1 MNQEAY
7 AGQMPH
13 IIETAAA
20 AGFQGLE
27 AEICMLGP
35 YFDRPEEVR
44 ELLTLH
50 HMEFAAL
57 DSDGVVRQDG
67 IYMKQFQGTESI

>member
-27 AEICMLGP
+27 AEICMARPLL
-35 YFDRPEEVR
+35 RPEEVR

>member
-1 MNQEAY
+1 MKLRRPPVSRGWKRKSAW
-7 AGQMPH
+7 
-13 IIETAAA
+13 
-20 AGFQGLE
+20 
-27 AEICMLGP
+27 LGP